1 MPTNPRPSFDDFFG
15 DWNTMQ
21 KQAQQ
26 RQYAEPGVAYPPWE
40 AYPPPFSRSQYGV
53 GPDWKPRVISCKVE
67 REDTQ
72 LAS

>member
-1 MPTNPRPSFDDFFG
+1 MPRKSEPFDLFV
-15 DWNTMQ
+15 DWNNES
-21 KQAQQ
+21 Q
-26 RQYAEPGVAYPPWE
+26 RQYEYDMSHM
-40 AYPPPFSRSQYGV
+40 SRVFRHGV